1 MKFIRWAH
9 VFMLA
14 ALAACSQTP
23 PETKLIQ
30 QAADAMGG
38 VAKIQAAKTL
48 VIEGEGLAGNLGQNV
63 LPENKLQN
71 WDVTEYKRST
81 DLAGGR
87 YTQQMVRTANTFPF
101 APGSVQR
108 QFQGLDGDVAYNVGG
123 PQNAAARAS
132 AMVAR
137 DRRLEALHH
146 PLAAVRAALDP
157 TSKVTGFHNE
167 GLLQVVNVETAKG
180 DTFTLAVDL
189 ATHLPTA
196 VRSTAYNANLGDVVI
211 QTVFADYADAG
222 GFKLPTHIQTKQ
234 DKDVALDLKV
244 SSNKVDADVGDLAAP
259 ADVVA
264 AEEPPMFPV
273 YDIKPQQVAKGI
285 WLLPGSHNSVVFEFK
300 DHLTLLEAPLNESRG
315 LAVIAAAKA
324 LVPGKPLTTLI
335 VTHHH
340 FDHTGGLRAAV
351 AEGLTII
358 ADRSM
363 EGFIDQMTARP
374 HTIVQDTLAKAPKAA
389 KIDSVEDQKMLK
401 DDAMEI
407 RLYHVNNLEHAGT
420 MLMAFVPSEGLL
432 INADLYGPGFAIFPA
447 WETMLKNIADRG
459 IKVEKHLPIHGT
471 LQTAKE
477 AADTVA
483 AKTAAKPAG

>member
-1 MKFIRWAH
+1 MKVIRWAH

-14 ALAACSQTP
+14 ALAACTQTP

-30 QAADAMGG
+30 GAAEAMGG
-38 VAKIQAAKTL
+38 AAAIQAAKTL

-63 LPENKLQN
+63 LPESKLQN
-71 WDVTEYKRST
+71 WEVTEYKRST

-87 YTQQMVRTANTFPF
+87 YTQQMVRTAKTFPF

-146 PLAAVRAALDP
+146 PLAAIRAALDP
-157 TSKVTGFHNE
+157 TSTVASFRRE
-167 GLLQVVNVETAKG
+167 GTLQVVDVTTAKG
-180 DTFTLAVDL
+180 DMITLAIDL
-189 ATHLPTA
+189 STNLPTA
-196 VRSTAYNANLGDVVI
+196 IRSTAYNANLGDVVI
-211 QTVFADYADAG
+211 QSVFADYVDAG
-222 GFKLPTHIQTKQ
+222 GLKLPTRVQTKQ
-234 DKDVALDLKV
+234 DADVVLDLKV
-244 SSNKVDADVGDLAAP
+244 SANKVDADVGDIAAP

-264 AEEPPMFPV
+264 AAEPPMFPV
-273 YDIKPQQVAKGI
+273 YDIKPVQVAKGI
-285 WLLPGSHNSVVFEFK
+285 WMLPGSHNSVVFEFA
-300 DHLTLLEAPLNESRG
+300 DHLTLFEVPLNESRG
-315 LAVIAAAKA
+315 QAVIAAAKA
-324 LVPGKPLTTLI
+324 LVPSKPLTTVI
-335 VTHHH
+335 VSHHH
-340 FDHTGGLRAAV
+340 FDHTGGLRAAI

-358 ADRSM
+358 ADRNM
-363 EGFIDQMTARP
+363 ESFIDSMSERK
-374 HTIVQDTLAKAPKAA
+374 HTIVQDALSKEPKLA

-401 DDAMEI
+401 DDAMEV
-407 RLYHVNNLEHAGT
+407 RLYHVNDLEHSGT

-447 WETMLKNIADRG
+447 WEPMLKNIADRG
-459 IKVEKHLPIHGT
+459 IKVEKHLPTHGV

-477 AADTVA
+477 AADVVA
-483 AKTAAKPAG
+483 AKRAANPG